1 MLRSALA
8 ILAGFV
14 LFAGAMA
21 VFFNLMGRDPHA
33 RASMPFMLL
42 TTFYG
47 MLFAALGGY
56 LTVLLSTRHK
66 FEHAFLVALMI
77 AASGA
82 ALILG
87 RPQGTPVWSH
97 LAEVLT
103 MAPIAMVGGYLRLR
117 QLHASRTK

>member
-8 ILAGFV
+8 IVVGFA
-14 LFAGAMA
+14 LFAGSMAM
-21 VFFNLMGRDPHA
+21 FFNILGRDPHA
-33 RASMPFMLL
+33 RASAAFMLL
-42 TTFYG
+42 TTLYG

-66 FEHAFLVALMI
+66 FEHAFAVALLI
-77 AASGA
+77 AVGGA

-103 MAPIAMVGGYLRLR
+103 MAPMAMVGGYMRLR
-117 QLHASRTK
+117 QLHASKTT

>member
-8 ILAGFV
+8 VLAGYV
-14 LFAGAMA
+14 LFTAAIA
-21 VFFNLMGRDPHA
+21 AFFNIMGRDPHA
-33 RASMPFMLL
+33 RASTAFMLL
-42 TTFYG
+42 TTLYG

-66 FEHAFLVALMI
+66 FEHAFVVAFLI
-77 AASGA
+77 AVSGA
-82 ALILG
+82 AWILG

-103 MAPIAMVGGYLRLR
+103 MAPMAMVGGYLRLR
-117 QLHASRTK
+117 QLHASKTT